1 MKPMKKLQ
9 PAAPFRL
16 IISVILGMFLLVSCA
31 SQSVKSS
38 WTNKDLGAV
47 GIEDVLVVG
56 ISGDLT
62 LRRIFETSFVENL
75 QKRGINAIPS
85 YSIEPKPIEPKKE
98 ALLKVVE
105 KANAKIV
112 LMTRL
117 IHSKEK
123 TVVQQSVGQYSEDYN
138 ESIGTAFMAAN
149 EPVSAVVK
157 TTKSLETGIYEV
169 KSEKLVW
176 KAVTESVNP
185 EITRKYMNKLTG
197 LLMSRLESDKL
208 L

>member
-1 MKPMKKLQ
+1 MKPMEKLQ

-157 TTKSLETGIYEV
+157 TTKSLETGYI
-169 KSEKLVW
+169 
-176 KAVTESVNP
+176 
-185 EITRKYMNKLTG
+185 
-197 LLMSRLESDKL
+197 
-208 L
+208 